1 MASQG
6 KIVKQGANGDFK
18 RWNGLKR
25 DEGKLRI
32 LQHVLRGGNLDD
44 HQWKEIKDFFL
55 NDQNE

>member
-1 MASQG
+1 MAQLDLVFQPRMASQG
-6 KIVKQGANGDFK
+6 KIVKQGANRDLK

-44 HQWKEIKDFFL
+44 HL
-55 NDQNE
+55 